1 MFTTTPTTWATSG
14 RTLRLTKPQEN
25 STERRKSYRPLKH
38 KKMKGIVIK
47 LLIISLIGLQ
57 IKLDCINRIMF
68 TSKYPC
74 ERKVEI
80 KYLFDKNN
88 LYQIKEFLYHNKAQ
102 KSSIL
107 LDCNKNPY
115 MVHGRDTLIA
125 YGQSIIKI
133 KYKLHYADSSYSKLL
148 AFCNQPVHDNRLFGF
163 FKPGKIVCMNSKQ
176 NELIIINVN
185 SCANM
190 RKFNKLIS
198 CIRDSKEFTK
208 AFGVRCGVY
217 NGLIK
222 IK

>member
-1 MFTTTPTTWATSG
+1 M
-14 RTLRLTKPQEN
+14 
-25 STERRKSYRPLKH
+25 KSL
-38 KKMKGIVIK
+38 VIK
-47 LLIISLIGLQ
+47 LLIINLIGLQ
-57 IKLDCINRIMF
+57 IKLGCINRIMF

-74 ERKVEI
+74 EQKVEI

-88 LYQIKEFLYHNKAQ
+88 FYNIKDFLYHNKVQ

-115 MVHGRDTLIA
+115 MVFGRDTLIA

-133 KYKLHYADSSYSKLL
+133 EYKLHYADSSYSKLL
-148 AFCNQPVHDNRLFGF
+148 SFCNQPEKENRLFDF
-163 FKPGKIVCMNSKQ
+163 FKPGKIVCLNSEQKK
-176 NELIIINVN
+176 LIIINVN

-198 CIRDSKEFTK
+198 CIRDSNNFTK